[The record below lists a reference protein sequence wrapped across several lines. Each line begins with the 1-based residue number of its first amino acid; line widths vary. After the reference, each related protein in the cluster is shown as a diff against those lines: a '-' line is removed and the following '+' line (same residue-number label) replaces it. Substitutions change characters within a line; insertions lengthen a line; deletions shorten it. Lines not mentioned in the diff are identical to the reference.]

1 MDSVVIATNRETG
14 PSAAALEPEPPFDAD
29 KVLDIKRQL
38 AEGRYDI
45 ASKLDVVVD
54 RLLEDLL

>member
-1 MDSVVIATNRETG
+1 MDSVTYVENQTG
-14 PSAAALEPEPPFDAD
+14 WAAAMGQQVPQFRVE

-45 ASKLDVVVD
+45 EGKLDVVVD
-54 RLLEDLL
+54 RLLEDLR

>member
-1 MDSVVIATNRETG
+1 MVEQELQIRVE
-14 PSAAALEPEPPFDAD
+14 

-45 ASKLDVVVD
+45 ADKLDVVVD
-54 RLLEDLL
+54 RLLEKILR